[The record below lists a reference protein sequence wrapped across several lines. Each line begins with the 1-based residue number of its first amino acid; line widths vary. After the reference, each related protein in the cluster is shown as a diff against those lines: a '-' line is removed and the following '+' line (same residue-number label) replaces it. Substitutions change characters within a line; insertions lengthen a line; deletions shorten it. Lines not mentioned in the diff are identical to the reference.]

1 MAVAAV
7 RPERLSTHFS
17 PQVTSEARAIVNGTA
32 YEVRPSER
40 ATRASRSCLVQ
51 SLSTQPRLHSS
62 YLIFPDIAVPLAAIS
77 IAACLELP
85 GSLGLRCSDRLRGRC
100 KVDPAV
106 PELPE
111 TRPEFDRTACVG
123 PRLPLAPQKRTCLH
137 QNGLAS
143 QTLIYPQNTLHSP
156 LRTVFA
162 FLQKV
167 FPTPTPKTPYAP
179 TQQLIS
185 TQLTPT

>member
-1 MAVAAV
+1 V

-17 PQVTSEARAIVNGTA
+17 PKVTSEARAIVNGTA

-40 ATRASRSCLVQ
+40 ATRASKSRLVQ

-62 YLIFPDIAVPLAAIS
+62 YLIFLALPCRSSPNPS
-77 IAACLELP
+77 IAARLELP
-85 GSLGLRCSDRLRGRC
+85 RSLKISCSDRLRDRC
-100 KVDPAV
+100 KVGPAV

-111 TRPEFDRTACVG
+111 TRPESDQTACMG
-123 PRLPLAPQKRTCLH
+123 PRLPLAPQKRACLH

-143 QTLIYPQNTLHSP
+143 TTLIYPQNTSHSP

-162 FLQKV
+162 FLQKG
-167 FPTPTPKTPYAP
+167 FPTPTPETPYTP
-179 TQQLIS
+179 TQQLTS